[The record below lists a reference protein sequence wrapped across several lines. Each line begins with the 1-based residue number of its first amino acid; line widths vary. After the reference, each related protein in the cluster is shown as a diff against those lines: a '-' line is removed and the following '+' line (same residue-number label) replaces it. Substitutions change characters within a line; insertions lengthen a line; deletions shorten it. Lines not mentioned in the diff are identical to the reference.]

1 MSKIPALSAVR
12 IIPRETDFLDRRIGS
27 RGEIFYDQSAN
38 TLRLYDG
45 QTQSGVKI
53 ARTDLTNVSNEAF
66 LAKAQAAGVEG
77 SANPAFSTI
86 SVAGQS
92 NVVADSI
99 ADTLTLTAGSNI
111 TITTNPNNDSITIA
125 STSDPVQLPPS
136 FGTVTVP
143 GQPSVEADDPEDSF
157 SITGTNGIAVIT
169 SGKNIT
175 IAGDGTGIVGD
186 FAFGIAADDSVVRF
200 ITSGNTF
207 KIAGSGSITTIS
219 DESGNITIEG
229 LTGVTAFN
237 ALTDSVSAGLTI
249 DEIFLPAITAL
260 TVSNSGASAYLFDQ
274 YTGSNPTI
282 YAISGTT
289 IAFKLTASGH
299 PFLIQDGAGSNYNTG
314 LFHVSTAGVV
324 STGSAAQGKD
334 SGTLYWKLPAGIS
347 GGYRYQCSLHA
358 PMVGSITVKA
368 IATI

>member
-1 MSKIPALSAVR
+1 MSSAPVVDRIR
-12 IIPRETDFLDRRIGS
+12 IIPRPDDFLDRNVGS
-27 RGEIFYDQSAN
+27 SGELFFSRDSNSLRVYNGKDRGGFEIA
-38 TLRLYDG
+38 L
-45 QTQSGVKI
+45 
-53 ARTDLTNVSNEAF
+53 ADLTNVPDEAF
-66 LAKAQAAGVEG
+66 LAKAQTAGLEG

-125 STSDPVQLPPS
+125 STSDPVQLPPG

-143 GQPSVEADDPEDSF
+143 GQPPVEADNPEDSF
-157 SITGTNGIAVIT
+157 SITGANGIAVIT

-229 LTGVTAFN
+229 LTGATTFN
-237 ALTDSVSAGLTI
+237 TLTDSVSAGLTV

-282 YAISGTT
+282 FAISGTT